1 MVYSPGIVLIRDDDG
16 EWRSPVEV
24 DVLTSAAVNA
34 GEIRRK
40 LEREERS
47 RKAVEYLD
55 KKREEGRKEYER
67 VISERKK
74 RWGIKKPKEEKAKL
88 TKEQANLVKETDK
101 GKAKDSGIVLIRD
114 GDGEWHSPVE
124 GDALTTAA
132 VNAGE
137 IRRELGR
144 EEREQMEYQKKKGEE
159 RGKEIERVVAER
171 QRLREEA
178 KNEKEREE
186 RAKLKNLVK
195 EMGKRKETDIGKAK
209 ESGSE
214 KEGPFVEQ
222 GKAVAEVEIQDGKG
236 EEVEIEKPEEN
247 QENTINSPDGGLLSL
262 GCGSDL
268 KGAEEDTESK
278 GTLIQDDQSQPEA
291 PPEVNQPT
299 SYSTIVHP
307 LSSSTRP
314 SQAPV
319 PKLTYDLALEHAEV
333 QIEQIMYDRI
343 SRILHLFQL
352 HQTPHLILGSFGTGV
367 SENSVDRI
375 ARIFA
380 DLLIKP
386 GGRFEGVFQTV
397 VFPIL
402 GKETSGEVYDVFYK
416 RAQRERRGKTLVLKD
431 SFGSLSGNDGDV
443 KEGDKEKTMRIARWK
458 ASRSELGR
466 IQRNPFM
473 YDILR

>member
-209 ESGSE
+209 
-214 KEGPFVEQ
+214 
-222 GKAVAEVEIQDGKG
+222 
-236 EEVEIEKPEEN
+236 
-247 QENTINSPDGGLLSL
+247 
-262 GCGSDL
+262 
-268 KGAEEDTESK
+268 
-278 GTLIQDDQSQPEA
+278 
-291 PPEVNQPT
+291 
-299 SYSTIVHP
+299 
-307 LSSSTRP
+307 
-314 SQAPV
+314 
-319 PKLTYDLALEHAEV
+319 
-333 QIEQIMYDRI
+333 
-343 SRILHLFQL
+343 
-352 HQTPHLILGSFGTGV
+352 
-367 SENSVDRI
+367 
-375 ARIFA
+375 
-380 DLLIKP
+380 
-386 GGRFEGVFQTV
+386 
-397 VFPIL
+397 
-402 GKETSGEVYDVFYK
+402 
-416 RAQRERRGKTLVLKD
+416 
-431 SFGSLSGNDGDV
+431 
-443 KEGDKEKTMRIARWK
+443 
-458 ASRSELGR
+458 
-466 IQRNPFM
+466 
-473 YDILR
+473 